1 MAAATSSSSSVT
13 PNFNPDELIQQ
24 LFECKPLTE
33 AQVKELC
40 ERAREI
46 FVKESNVHLVRAPVT
61 SVRPRFPCA
70 IFEHRFLRGN
80 WAKRFLCFLSVKRI
94 RRFDVALVLVTALLI

>member
-1 MAAATSSSSSVT
+1 MMAATSSSSLTST
-13 PNFNPDELIQQ
+13 FNPDELIQQ

-61 SVRPRFPCA
+61 SM
-70 IFEHRFLRGN
+70 FE
-80 WAKRFLCFLSVKRI
+80 CV
-94 RRFDVALVLVTALLI
+94 